1 MIRQICTIDM
11 PYINDDIPYMYEDKP
26 YMYEDKPYMHDDKP
40 HMYDD
45 MTDIKDDMTDINDDK
60 TDMYE
65 YHIHVWYHV
74 AWGGSIKIERIH
86 PKETQIPIV
95 PGVHRDLAVSLPKI
109 SLIDMSSLAYA
120 HHHLTDLL
128 HGSIMQ
134 IDQFA

>member
-45 MTDIKDDMTDINDDK
+45 MTYIKDDMTDINDDM

-65 YHIHVWYHV
+65 YHIHVWYQV
-74 AWGGSIKIERIH
+74 AWGDM
-86 PKETQIPIV
+86 ETRAQNN
-95 PGVHRDLAVSLPKI
+95 GNTSSKAYSYSFSLYR
-109 SLIDMSSLAYA
+109 S
-120 HHHLTDLL
+120 
-128 HGSIMQ
+128 
-134 IDQFA
+134 

>member
-45 MTDIKDDMTDINDDK
+45 MTYIKDDMTDINDDM

-74 AWGGSIKIERIH
+74 AWGGDEDCFNFVHTDGGCDSIASHGWCKTVFGNLR
-86 PKETQIPIV
+86 KQQV
-95 PGVHRDLAVSLPKI
+95 
-109 SLIDMSSLAYA
+109 
-120 HHHLTDLL
+120 LTCYLQRRPVL
-128 HGSIMQ
+128 SNTLFKHFIQ
-134 IDQFA
+134 TL

>member
-45 MTDIKDDMTDINDDK
+45 MTYIKDDMTDINDDM

-74 AWGGSIKIERIH
+74 AWGDYPEENTKKILNCDIQECTR
-86 PKETQIPIV
+86 
-95 PGVHRDLAVSLPKI
+95 VS
-109 SLIDMSSLAYA
+109 MSTIICLKVT
-120 HHHLTDLL
+120 LT
-128 HGSIMQ
+128 
-134 IDQFA
+134 

>member
-45 MTDIKDDMTDINDDK
+45 MTYIKDDMTDINDDM

-74 AWGGSIKIERIH
+74 AWGGYSID
-86 PKETQIPIV
+86 T
-95 PGVHRDLAVSLPKI
+95 A
-109 SLIDMSSLAYA
+109 A
-120 HHHLTDLL
+120 LL
-128 HGSIMQ
+128 LKCSKH
-134 IDQFA
+134 DQLNEFFRSNEKKNS